1 MNIMVGGTFDPLH
14 AGHEKLLRRSF
25 SLAGP
30 DGHVTIGLTTDRF
43 AGRKSHPI
51 HSYHQRKEHLEAF
64 IRDEG
69 FETGWEIEP
78 LDDPFGSATTASF
91 DALVVSEETLAT
103 AAEINRIRREN
114 GLPKV
119 DIYTVSCVLAEDG
132 RWISSTRIERGEIDR
147 DGRLLR

>member
-25 SLAGP
+25 GLAGP

-51 HSYHQRKEHLEAF
+51 LTYQERKENLEAF
-64 IRDEG
+64 IRGEG
-69 FETGWEIEP
+69 FDAHWEVEP
-78 LDDPFGSATTASF
+78 LDDPFGSATTESF
-91 DALVVSEETLAT
+91 DALVVSEETMTT
-103 AAEINRIRREN
+103 AAEINRIRREH
-114 GLPKV
+114 GRPKV
-119 DIYTVSCVLAEDG
+119 DIYEVSCVLADDG